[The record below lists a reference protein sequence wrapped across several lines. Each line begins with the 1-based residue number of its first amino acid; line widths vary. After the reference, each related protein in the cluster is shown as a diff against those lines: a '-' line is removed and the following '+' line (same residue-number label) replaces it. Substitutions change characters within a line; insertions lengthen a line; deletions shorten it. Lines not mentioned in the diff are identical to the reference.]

1 MTRVLLPMKN
11 SPILMAMNFNVSSF
25 LGTFRFSQYMS
36 SGLDAN
42 VTNQFWGLRML
53 DKDDSGGTYLHCKAD
68 L

>member
-1 MTRVLLPMKN
+1 
-11 SPILMAMNFNVSSF
+11 MAMNFNVSNF

-36 SGLDAN
+36 SGFDAN

-53 DKDDSGGTYLHCKAD
+53 DNDDSGGTYLHCKAD